1 MPFFESG
8 FLAKLLDHA
17 TQARRLFSN
26 PQKPERER
34 MVVRAFLRS
43 IGEAF
48 DDSEITPSREEPV
61 DTRFRTAEF
70 QIMEIVGTRRR
81 GLDWRRREDKYRN
94 AQGIA
99 DVIEPYTPSQPLSL
113 DDTGRLLADRL
124 ARKAARYG
132 AETCSALDALVYVD
146 LHGRHLWPLTWS
158 HDVEAIGILQA
169 QAWRSVSMLFAPYG
183 AVLLAAPRA
192 PDFLRARAGQ
202 VLNAWSQPDG
212 LFEP

>member
-8 FLAKLLDHA
+8 LLAKLLDHA

-43 IGEAF
+43 IGVAF

-99 DVIEPYTPSQPLSL
+99 DVIDPYTPSQPLSL

-146 LHGRHLWPLTWS
+146 LHGRHLWPLMWFRRRADRNNDICS
-158 HDVEAIGILQA
+158 VEVDKTPRFVRAIGHNDRIVPAAPHREA
-169 QAWRSVSMLFAPYG
+169 QARRLPKRLFVA
-183 AVLLAAPRA
+183 
-192 PDFLRARAGQ
+192 
-202 VLNAWSQPDG
+202 
-212 LFEP
+212 